1 MVAAAAQRPRVAAE
15 ACLEALTAELVRH
28 YRMVGQGAVPPAII
42 ETIGKPNA
50 SIYLPTYVFQRTLCN
65 LDAVAPYIGMHG

>member
-1 MVAAAAQRPRVAAE
+1 MVAATAPRPRVVAE

-42 ETIGKPNA
+42 EAIGESNTGQ
-50 SIYLPTYVFQRTLCN
+50 S
-65 LDAVAPYIGMHG
+65 